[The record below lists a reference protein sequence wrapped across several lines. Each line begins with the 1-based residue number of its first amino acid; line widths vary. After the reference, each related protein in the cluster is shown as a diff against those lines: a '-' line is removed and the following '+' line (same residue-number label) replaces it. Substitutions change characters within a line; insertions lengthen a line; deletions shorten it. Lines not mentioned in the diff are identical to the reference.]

1 MPCKLHFRENQAR
14 RPFGRSGLTMPT
26 LGFGASGIAKTARED
41 ATPIVHAALAAGL
54 DHVDTAPFYG
64 LGESE
69 RRLAPALAATGH
81 PFTLSTK
88 VGRLIRIGSDGAQQS
103 VFDYSES
110 GAETSLAESLAR
122 MGRERVDMAIL
133 HDVSQRFH
141 GERTDMVFDEAMQG
155 AYQALARWR
164 REGRV
169 RAIGIGV
176 NDCRTC
182 LRALREGDF
191 DFLLLAGRLT
201 LLDHEGFDEVL
212 PEAHKRGVG
221 VIAAAPFNSGILAIG
236 ARPDATFF
244 YQPASAEILERTR
257 RIEAVCARHGVPL
270 PAAALQFPLLHPV
283 VGCVLAG
290 YRSVE
295 EVRQNVAHARH
306 AIPAVFWEDLRAAGL
321 LSTSVAMPGAQASVM
336 VRPAIL

>member
-1 MPCKLHFRENQAR
+1 MSAALPR
-14 RPFGRSGLTMPT
+14 RRFGKSGLTMPT
-26 LGFGASGIAKTARED
+26 LAFGASGIAKTARED

-64 LGESE
+64 MGESE
-69 RRLAPALAATGH
+69 RRLAPALAAAPH
-81 PFTLSTK
+81 RFTISTK
-88 VGRLIRIGSDGAQQS
+88 VGRLIRTGGDGAPQS
-103 VFDYSES
+103 VFDYSET

-122 MGRERVDMAIL
+122 LGRERVDMAIL
-133 HDVSQRFH
+133 HDVSRRFH
-141 GERTDMVFDEAMQG
+141 GERTDAVFDQAMLG
-155 AYQALARWR
+155 AYQALTRWR

-182 LRALREGDF
+182 LRALREADF

-201 LLDHEGFDEVL
+201 LLDHEGFVEVL
-212 PEAHKRGVG
+212 PEAQERGVG
-221 VIAAAPFNSGILAIG
+221 VIAAAPFNSGILAVG

-244 YQPASAEILERTR
+244 YQPAPPEILDRTG

-270 PAAALQFPLLHPV
+270 PAAALQFALLHPA
-283 VGCVLAG
+283 VGCILAG
-290 YRSVE
+290 YRSAD

-306 AIPAVFWEDLRAAGL
+306 PIPVALWEDLRATGL
-321 LSTSVAMPGAQASVM
+321 LSPSVALPES
-336 VRPAIL
+336 RTCPLT

>member
-1 MPCKLHFRENQAR
+1 MSVSLAR
-14 RPFGRSGLTMPT
+14 RSFGKCDLTMPT
-26 LGFGASGIAKTARED
+26 LGFGASGIAKTSRED

-69 RRLAPALAATGH
+69 RRLAPALAAT
-81 PFTLSTK
+81 PDRFTISTK
-88 VGRLIRIGSDGAQQS
+88 VGRLIRTGSDGAPQS
-103 VFDYSES
+103 VFDYSEV
-110 GAETSLAESLAR
+110 GAETSLAESLVR
-122 MGRERVDMAIL
+122 LGRERVDMAIL

-141 GERTDMVFDEAMQG
+141 GDRTDAVFDEAMQG
-155 AYQALARWR
+155 AYKALTRWR
-164 REGRV
+164 RDGRV

-182 LRALREGDF
+182 LRALREADF

-201 LLDHEGFDEVL
+201 LLDHEGFDVVL

-244 YQPASAEILERTR
+244 YQPASPEILDRTR
-257 RIEAVCARHGVPL
+257 RIEAACSRYGVPL
-270 PAAALQFPLLHPV
+270 PAAALQFALLHPA

-290 YRSVE
+290 YCSLS
-295 EVRQNVAHARH
+295 EVRQNIIHAHH
-306 AIPAVFWEDLRAAGL
+306 AIPYNFWEDLRATGL
-321 LSTSVAMPGAQASVM
+321 LAASVASPVN
-336 VRPAIL
+336 RP

>member
-1 MPCKLHFRENQAR
+1 MSTPLAR
-14 RPFGRSGLTMPT
+14 RSFGKCGLTMPT
-26 LGFGASGIAKTARED
+26 LGFGASGIAKTAYED

-69 RRLAPALAATGH
+69 RRLAPALAAA
-81 PFTLSTK
+81 PERFTISTK
-88 VGRLIRIGSDGAQQS
+88 VGRLIRTGNDGAPQS
-103 VFDYSES
+103 VFDYSDA

-122 MGRERVDMAIL
+122 LGRERVDMAIL
-133 HDVSQRFH
+133 HDVSRRFH
-141 GERTDMVFDEAMQG
+141 GERTDAVFDEAMLG
-155 AYQALARWR
+155 AYKALTRWR

-182 LRALREGDF
+182 LRALREADF

-212 PEAHKRGVG
+212 PEAQKRGVG
-221 VIAAAPFNSGILAIG
+221 VIAAAPFNSGVLAIG

-244 YQPASAEILERTR
+244 YQPASAEILDRTR

-270 PAAALQFPLLHPV
+270 PAAALQFALLHPA

-290 YRSVE
+290 YRSVD

-306 AIPAVFWEDLRAAGL
+306 AIPAEFWKELRAAGL
-321 LSTSVAMPGAQASVM
+321 LSAAVALPDV
-336 VRPAIL
+336 